1 MGDLPP
7 APWAHPPLSPPRPPP
22 SPLAPE
28 IPHLILGSLRYTL
41 AWDVVASV
49 ALLAAWWVWR
59 LDTYWLSRGDGRWR
73 QLWSVWR
80 ASGEEVASRCGAD
93 ARDYLVVQR
102 LLLVAVAVVAVPG
115 VLLLL
120 PVAIT
125 LGSDWGDGDD
135 ESAFART
142 TVHHLHDRSPYLWCV
157 ALTSAVAVAA
167 VHLVADRVERTL
179 VRERYAA
186 GAELASTVAAVTI
199 LLRRLPRRVTDRPAA
214 LHAALDARYP
224 GRVHAVVVPR
234 DGRGTRLARRL
245 DDARARLVA
254 ARRRVTDGTAARGVA
269 NAAARAVAAAEDAL
283 ARYERHASPPPP
295 GCCFAV
301 FRDVDAANSALRALR
316 PTLRG
321 VLVGVLAGRILPFR
335 VAKRLA
341 PGFRGG
347 APVPG
352 WSGGEPSSC
361 SSRVEISDPEIS
373 DPRDSRRRED
383 SERREAVDS
392 DPRSDSERRESVDS
406 DPRSDSERRESVDS
420 DPRSDPLVPRPAGSR
435 GFGDPGAIA
444 SVSLAVGVG
453 AHAWRVDRAPPPSGV
468 LWENVGA
475 ASASRL
481 ARSVAVDGAV
491 AVGLVFVSSPLA
503 AFGIANEAA
512 KTFAPAADSSAARM
526 SWPAWVAW
534 ARGEGAFAGFA
545 FQFLPNLG
553 ALVVVYLV
561 IPRVMERATRAE
573 RHLTRSG
580 ALRSLVTKEFWYFLV
595 NLLLLLALGKAAL
608 SAAASR
614 AFECRRGRNPADV
627 PDACGRTFVR
637 VLGESFV
644 ASSGVSMCGFLF
656 TCCTLGPAWE
666 LLSLLAYARGVA
678 AERSRGG
685 GRRWPRNH
693 RSHIGVGSD
702 GNGNGNGSL
711 RDGEDDE
718 RREEPLPGEPR
729 GIPRGTPGPGEPR
742 GTPRGT
748 PSCTPTPDR
757 DDAIV
762 DDGFMRAFSSPAPP
776 PGPSRRRGVPAPPG
790 SSYRPPFD
798 LPGMHAFNA
807 TVFACAM
814 VYASLA
820 PALLVP
826 GVAFFAARFL
836 VHKHNLLALHR
847 ANVAGASEGEGSDL
861 FGSGRGGV
869 GGGGGRGGDD
879 ALGDHSEFPRR
890 NSGVGLDAS
899 SADAFAFSADAFG
912 VAEANASERPG
923 SVPSRRTSDG
933 RLVEAV
939 ARAIRASA
947 WLHAAVSAAF
957 LNLRGTRAQ
966 SACAAATLVVAVGWT
981 RARDALRAWNAA
993 SVGRRDATFGEGSSV
1008 APEILLQASQYAGPP
1023 RDEGDPLRPVATSTP
1038 ILRRTRTSSST
1049 PSAQRVPRRLRG
1061 VFRGGDEFGDDDDG
1075 GNLRTPLLRGSGE
1088 ET

>member
-1 MGDLPP
+1 MG
-7 APWAHPPLSPPRPPP
+7 
-22 SPLAPE
+22 
-28 IPHLILGSLRYTL
+28 G
-41 AWDVVASV
+41 
-49 ALLAAWWVWR
+49 
-59 LDTYWLSRGDGRWR
+59 
-73 QLWSVWR
+73 
-80 ASGEEVASRCGAD
+80 
-93 ARDYLVVQR
+93 
-102 LLLVAVAVVAVPG
+102 
-115 VLLLL
+115 
-120 PVAIT
+120 
-125 LGSDWGDGDD
+125 
-135 ESAFART
+135 
-142 TVHHLHDRSPYLWCV
+142 
-157 ALTSAVAVAA
+157 
-167 VHLVADRVERTL
+167 
-179 VRERYAA
+179 
-186 GAELASTVAAVTI
+186 
-199 LLRRLPRRVTDRPAA
+199 
-214 LHAALDARYP
+214 
-224 GRVHAVVVPR
+224 
-234 DGRGTRLARRL
+234 
-245 DDARARLVA
+245 
-254 ARRRVTDGTAARGVA
+254 
-269 NAAARAVAAAEDAL
+269 
-283 ARYERHASPPPP
+283 
-295 GCCFAV
+295 
-301 FRDVDAANSALRALR
+301 
-316 PTLRG
+316 
-321 VLVGVLAGRILPFR
+321 
-335 VAKRLA
+335 
-341 PGFRGG
+341 
-347 APVPG
+347 
-352 WSGGEPSSC
+352 
-361 SSRVEISDPEIS
+361 
-373 DPRDSRRRED
+373 
-383 SERREAVDS
+383 
-392 DPRSDSERRESVDS
+392 
-406 DPRSDSERRESVDS
+406 
-420 DPRSDPLVPRPAGSR
+420 
-435 GFGDPGAIA
+435 
-444 SVSLAVGVG
+444 G

-614 AFECRRGRNPADV
+614 ALECRRGRNPADV

-718 RREEPLPGEPR
+718 RRSSERREEPGPGE
-729 GIPRGTPGPGEPR
+729 PRGTPGPGEPR
-742 GTPRGT
+742 GTPGPGEPRGT

-861 FGSGRGGV
+861 FGSGRGDV
-869 GGGGGRGGDD
+869 GGGGGRGGGD
-879 ALGDHSEFPRR
+879 ALGDHSECSRR
-890 NSGVGLDAS
+890 NSGIGLDACA
-899 SADAFAFSADAFG
+899 SATPNASA
-912 VAEANASERPG
+912 ENASERPG

-1023 RDEGDPLRPVATSTP
+1023 RDEGDPLRPV
-1038 ILRRTRTSSST
+1038 
-1049 PSAQRVPRRLRG
+1049 SARRVPRRLRG

>member
-1 MGDLPP
+1 M
-7 APWAHPPLSPPRPPP
+7 
-22 SPLAPE
+22 
-28 IPHLILGSLRYTL
+28 
-41 AWDVVASV
+41 
-49 ALLAAWWVWR
+49 
-59 LDTYWLSRGDGRWR
+59 
-73 QLWSVWR
+73 
-80 ASGEEVASRCGAD
+80 
-93 ARDYLVVQR
+93 
-102 LLLVAVAVVAVPG
+102 
-115 VLLLL
+115 
-120 PVAIT
+120 
-125 LGSDWGDGDD
+125 
-135 ESAFART
+135 
-142 TVHHLHDRSPYLWCV
+142 
-157 ALTSAVAVAA
+157 
-167 VHLVADRVERTL
+167 
-179 VRERYAA
+179 
-186 GAELASTVAAVTI
+186 
-199 LLRRLPRRVTDRPAA
+199 
-214 LHAALDARYP
+214 
-224 GRVHAVVVPR
+224 
-234 DGRGTRLARRL
+234 
-245 DDARARLVA
+245 
-254 ARRRVTDGTAARGVA
+254 
-269 NAAARAVAAAEDAL
+269 

-301 FRDVDAANSALRALR
+301 FRDGDAANSALRALR

-321 VLVGVLAGRILPFR
+321 VLVGILAGRILPFR

-352 WSGGEPSSC
+352 WPGGEPSSR

-373 DPRDSRRRED
+373 DPRSD

-406 DPRSDSERRESVDS
+406 DPRSD
-420 DPRSDPLVPRPAGSR
+420 PLAPRPAGSR

-444 SVSLAVGVG
+444 SVSLAVGGG

-614 AFECRRGRNPADV
+614 ALECRRGRNPADV

-718 RREEPLPGEPR
+718 RRSSERREEPGPGE
-729 GIPRGTPGPGEPR
+729 PRGTPGPGEPR
-742 GTPRGT
+742 GTPGPGEPRGT

-861 FGSGRGGV
+861 FGSGRGDV
-869 GGGGGRGGDD
+869 GGGGGRGGGD
-879 ALGDHSEFPRR
+879 ALGDHSECSRR
-890 NSGVGLDAS
+890 NSGIGLDACA
-899 SADAFAFSADAFG
+899 SATPNASA
-912 VAEANASERPG
+912 ENASERPG
-923 SVPSRRTSDG
+923 SVSSRRTSDG

-1023 RDEGDPLRPVATSTP
+1023 RDEGDPLRPVASSTP
-1038 ILRRTRTSSST
+1038 ILRRTRFVFATRPPTT
-1049 PSAQRVPRRLRG
+1049 PRRVPRRRRVRRRRRRG
-1061 VFRGGDEFGDDDDG
+1061 KPSNAAPAGKRRGDVEDVGDVGRRRRSARVRIFCDEITFVAARRPRDG
-1075 GNLRTPLLRGSGE
+1075 RRRVA
-1088 ET
+1088 

>member
-7 APWAHPPLSPPRPPP
+7 APSALPSWSPPSSPAPAPP

-41 AWDVVASV
+41 AWDAVASV
-49 ALLAAWWVWR
+49 ALLAAWWAWR

-73 QLWSVWR
+73 QLWAVWR

-142 TVHHLHDRSPYLWCV
+142 TVHHLPDRSPYLWCV
-157 ALTSAVAVAA
+157 ALVSAVAVAA

-186 GAELASTVAAVTI
+186 GAELASTVAAVSI
-199 LLRRLPRRVTDRPAA
+199 LIRRLPRRVTDRPAA

-234 DGRGTRLARRL
+234 DGRETRLARRL

-254 ARRRVTDGTAARGVA
+254 ARRRGGAARGAA

-283 ARYERHASPPPP
+283 ARYARHASPPPP

-301 FRDVDAANSALRALR
+301 FRDSDAADSALRALR

-321 VLVGVLAGRILPFR
+321 VLVGALAGRILPFR
-335 VAKRLA
+335 VAKKLA

-347 APVPG
+347 APIPG
-352 WSGGEPSSC
+352 WPGGEPRGEPRSAAPDSPDAA
-361 SSRVEISDPEIS
+361 DPDAA
-373 DPRDSRRRED
+373 DPPRSG
-383 SERREAVDS
+383 
-392 DPRSDSERRESVDS
+392 PPLRSDSD
-406 DPRSDSERRESVDS
+406 
-420 DPRSDPLVPRPAGSR
+420 DPLAPRPAGSR

-444 SVSLAVGVG
+444 SVSLAVGGG

-491 AVGLVFVSSPLA
+491 AIGLVFVSSPLA
-503 AFGIANEAA
+503 AFGIANDAA
-512 KTFAPAADSSAARM
+512 KTFAPAADPDAT

-534 ARGEGAFAGFA
+534 ARGGGAAAGFA
-545 FQFLPNLG
+545 FQFLPNIG

-614 AFECRRGRNPADV
+614 ALECRRGKNPADV

-644 ASSGVSMCGFLF
+644 ASSGVSMCGFLC

-666 LLSLLAYARGVA
+666 LLSLLAYARGAA
-678 AERSRGG
+678 AERAG
-685 GRRWPRNH
+685 GRRVPRTTP
-693 RSHIGVGSD
+693 RRRFGAGFGWFGGGSD
-702 GNGNGNGSL
+702 SDGNRNGNGNGNGNTSGNGTL
-711 RDGEDDE
+711 GDDATPRRARDAEEGDRRARDGEEDDRSSSDPDPDPDPDPE
-718 RREEPLPGEPR
+718 RG
-729 GIPRGTPGPGEPR
+729 PGPSSSSY
-742 GTPRGT
+742 TPKL
-748 PSCTPTPDR
+748 DR
-757 DDAIV
+757 DDDADV
-762 DDGFMRAFSSPAPP
+762 DDGFTRAFSSPAPP
-776 PGPSRRRGVPAPPG
+776 PGPSRRRRDVPAPLG

-826 GVAFFAARFL
+826 GVAFFAVRFL

-861 FGSGRGGV
+861 FGGGV
-869 GGGGGRGGDD
+869 GGGFGFGGGGGGGG
-879 ALGDHSEFPRR
+879 ASASGGASG
-890 NSGVGLDAS
+890 SGVGFDADAD
-899 SADAFAFSADAFG
+899 ADAFAFG
-912 VAEANASERPG
+912 VLGSSEGRG
-923 SVPSRRTSDG
+923 SVPSRRVSDG

-957 LNLRGTRAQ
+957 LNLRGTTAQ

-981 RARDALRAWNAA
+981 RARDAVRAWNATPD
-993 SVGRRDATFGEGSSV
+993 VRRDARTGGESRGTEIS
-1008 APEILLQASQYAGPP
+1008 PEILLQASRYAGPP
-1023 RDEGDPLRPVATSTP
+1023 RDEGDPLRPVA
-1038 ILRRTRTSSST
+1038 SST
-1049 PSAQRVPRRLRG
+1049 PRWTRAPVARRVPRRP
-1061 VFRGGDEFGDDDDG
+1061 RGGFDDGDDDDDG
-1075 GNLRTPLLRGSGE
+1075 GGSLRTPLLAGSGE
-1088 ET
+1088 D